1 MYDDQVKYFISMKY
15 VHGLSCLGGVKMP
28 DGRKVLLFYKE
39 PDLLAKIGDGL
50 NQVEV
55 RDMQDP
61 VEKVEESQFAIL
73 LPSSVERGEFEQRI
87 NSVQMD
93 LDQTYL
99 TQTVLDLVD

>member
-1 MYDDQVKYFISMKY
+1 
-15 VHGLSCLGGVKMP
+15 
-28 DGRKVLLFYKE
+28 
-39 PDLLAKIGDGL
+39 
-50 NQVEV
+50 
-55 RDMQDP
+55 MQDP